1 MQSKGVPRKGD
12 LQYSLD
18 LGQND
23 PVHARQKHLNLT
35 ISRTNRRK
43 SIEDNIF
50 ISNMKFMTSESN
62 PAFSKDF
69 DKGQDTERFK
79 TNTFSSRLQ
88 EDETNITSDLKPRT
102 LFNKSQLS
110 PDLNNVKTGARI
122 LGSHNRYSNR
132 SFDNGQRYSPPPEVT
147 YKKYVGDIS
156 LISKGNSNILLI
168 ISNRLV
174 RLRFTSSLKKSFSC
188 NLIEADS
195 LHEAFSES
203 EGKHIDYI
211 ILESSVTQSATILMI
226 RQIKRKFNLMSCP
239 ILISAENI
247 DKDMLTDLA
256 KFGNI
261 DFILSPFNSEKLNN
275 KISKYIGKQI

>member
-50 ISNMKFMTSESN
+50 ISNMKFMSSESN

-156 LISKGNSNILLI
+156 LISKGNSNILKQSLPSRLDVPATHPALVKSLENQRYSKIQREIEENEEIENGNVEIAVDSVQSHIKLI
-168 ISNRLV
+168 MRLIKATHIS
-174 RLRFTSSLKKSFSC
+174 
-188 NLIEADS
+188 
-195 LHEAFSES
+195 
-203 EGKHIDYI
+203 
-211 ILESSVTQSATILMI
+211 LEEY
-226 RQIKRKFNLMSCP
+226 K
-239 ILISAENI
+239 
-247 DKDMLTDLA
+247 
-256 KFGNI
+256 
-261 DFILSPFNSEKLNN
+261 
-275 KISKYIGKQI
+275 